1 MLVIPVFLHEVE
13 PALVVK
19 VAAMVETWV
28 KAQVHSLPEWLM
40 VKKKNKNSMEV
51 QQQDA
56 FISGH

>member
-19 VAAMVETWV
+19 VAAMVETSV

-51 QQQDA
+51 
-56 FISGH
+56 

>member
-51 QQQDA
+51 
-56 FISGH
+56 